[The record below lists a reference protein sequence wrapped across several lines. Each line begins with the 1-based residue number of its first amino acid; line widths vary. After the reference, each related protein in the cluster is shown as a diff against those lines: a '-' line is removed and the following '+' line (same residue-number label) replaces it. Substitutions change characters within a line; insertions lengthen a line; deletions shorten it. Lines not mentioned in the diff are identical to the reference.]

1 MPANEP
7 TWWYDSTSSLPRLLS
22 PLARVW
28 GWAAVRRM
36 RTAEPYRS
44 ALPVICIGNFTAG
57 GTGKTPLAI
66 LVAGLLAAR
75 GERPAFL
82 TRGYGG
88 RFKGP
93 RLVDRSID
101 TAGDVGDEALLLARA
116 APTVIARDRASGAG
130 MLESF
135 AGLSPP
141 TVIVMDD
148 GLQNPGLVKD
158 LTIAVVDGGRGL
170 GNGQVMPA
178 GPLRAPLAF
187 QLGLADAI
195 VVNRPV
201 GSAPGESEV
210 ARTLRQSFEGPVLET
225 TVEPAGDAAALGGAK
240 VLALA
245 GIGNPGRFHRL
256 LESLGAEI
264 VERKSFRDHH
274 AFSAREAEA
283 VLARATEL
291 GARIVT
297 TEKDWV
303 RLAGRQ
309 GTLAELQRRA
319 MVVPIRLKLDER
331 DAVRLASLIDATVT
345 EHRRPVAISAAAPS
359 S

>member
-1 MPANEP
+1 MPASEP
-7 TWWYDSTSSLPRLLS
+7 SWWYDAGSGMPRLLA
-22 PLARVW
+22 PVARVW
-28 GWAAVRRM
+28 GWAAARRM
-36 RTAEPYRS
+36 RSADPYRS

-66 LVAGLLAAR
+66 HVAGLLAAR

-88 RFKGP
+88 RIRGP

-116 APTVIARDRASGAG
+116 APTVVARDRASGAG

-141 TVIVMDD
+141 SAIVMDD
-148 GLQNPGLVKD
+148 GLQNPGLTKD

-170 GNGQVMPA
+170 GNGQVIPA
-178 GPLRAPLAF
+178 GPLRAPLAL

-195 VVNRPV
+195 VVNRPI
-201 GSAPGESEV
+201 GIGPGECEV
-210 ARTLRQSFEGPVLET
+210 ARTLRQSFEGPVLEA
-225 TVEPAGDAAALGGAK
+225 TVEPVGDVTSLRGAK

-245 GIGNPGRFHRL
+245 GIGNPRRFHRL
-256 LESLGAEI
+256 LEALGADI
-264 VERKSFRDHH
+264 VECKSFRDHH
-274 AFSAREAEA
+274 ALNVREADG
-283 VLARATEL
+283 VLARATAL

-303 RLAGRQ
+303 RLGGGQ
-309 GTLAELQRRA
+309 GVIAELQRVA
-319 MVVPIRLKLDER
+319 MPLPIRLKLDER
-331 DAVRLASLIDATVT
+331 DAVRLAALVDATVA
-345 EHRRPVAISAAAPS
+345 EHRRPVSISAAAPS